1 MGCHQIAF
9 GEGELSKIYENKRQL
24 LSLRCN
30 QPSMAATVIAHGTEM
45 SRGADVIYRV
55 LRSSIGPA
63 LPAFCTVGHHE
74 IDP

>member
-9 GEGELSKIYENKRQL
+9 GEGELSIYESKRQL

-55 LRSSIGPA
+55 LLRGRSSA
-63 LPAFCTVGHHE
+63 LLAIMK